1 MANNENLIPLTER
14 SKEEATKIRQKGTEA
29 SIKKRRQKSDLK
41 KALEAV
47 LSMTVPKEVGQ
58 LKKQLEDMGLEP
70 TMEQALALSVTMNA
84 IKHGDHGAL
93 RTIISATGQDVSLN
107 DRKEQAARVKRLN
120 AETERLNLELA
131 RKTGSDSAEH
141 VQAQAQAISEMIN
154 SATAERTLSEFL
166 GEVPEGVGNE

>member
-1 MANNENLIPLTER
+1 MAGEDNLIPFHERTE
-14 SKEEATKIRQKGTEA
+14 EEQREIRRKGGIA
-29 SIKKRRQKSDLK
+29 SGKARRRKSNIK

-166 GEVPEGVGNE
+166 GDSRGGRQ